1 MKKREQPQILAL
13 ETIAKTRFFHVESVK
28 LEYSNGMIVDHERI
42 KSPDTGAVL
51 IIPMLDNETVLLIRE
66 YATGVD
72 RYELALPKGRI
83 ERNEEIHH
91 AANRELME
99 EVGYGARQLTT
110 LKTLTSAPSYQS
122 SQIHI
127 ILAQDLF
134 EQQLEGDE
142 PEPIEVVP
150 YPLHDLSQL
159 IERSDVTEAR
169 SIAALFMA
177 RDLLIN

>member
-1 MKKREQPQILAL
+1 MKNRDKPQILAL
-13 ETIAKTRFFHVESVK
+13 ETIAQTHFFHVESVK
-28 LEYSNGMIVDHERI
+28 LKYSNGVIVDHERI

-83 ERNEEIHH
+83 ERDEEVHY

-99 EVGYGARQLTT
+99 EVGYGAKRLTT
-110 LKTLTSAPSYQS
+110 LKTLTSSPSYQS
-122 SQIHI
+122 SQIHV

-142 PEPIEVVP
+142 PEPIEVIP
-150 YPLHDLSQL
+150 YSLRDLSQL
-159 IERSDVTEAR
+159 IERHDVTEAR

-177 RDLLIN
+177 RELLVK